1 MLPSLIFDKSN
12 LLREICKSWEQP
24 PVYFGTKRRWQSVWK
39 LENFINLSLFRYLN
53 VLELTSRHL
62 TVTNN
67 FGSWALVVQPLPATS
82 YMPLAQMLKIRGN
95 KNTPIKWHIWNNC
108 TSKQIAKCL
117 FVQQNIGFQNMR
129 HAHCETLQ
137 THSSPL
143 FSSCC
148 WLKFLHT
155 KPPTAGNCSLFYCLW
170 KSFLELVI
178 KRWS

>member
-95 KNTPIKWHIWNNC
+95 KNTHQLNGTFEIIAHQNKLRNVCLCNKILDSKTWGTLIVKHYKHILLRCFQVAAGWNFCIRNLPLLG
-108 TSKQIAKCL
+108 IAVY
-117 FVQQNIGFQNMR
+117 FIV
-129 HAHCETLQ
+129 CE
-137 THSSPL
+137 
-143 FSSCC
+143 
-148 WLKFLHT
+148 
-155 KPPTAGNCSLFYCLW
+155 SL
-170 KSFLELVI
+170 S
-178 KRWS
+178 